1 MHRSTLYMTRIT
13 ILVTYKVKG
22 PRFGVSTSSEIL
34 NLIKSMTD
42 SLMTAFW
49 RRIMFAGGITIQR
62 KTIIKTKTL
71 ISVGKST

>member
-1 MHRSTLYMTRIT
+1 MTRIT

-22 PRFGVSTSSEIL
+22 SRFGVSASAEIL
-34 NLIKSMTD
+34 NLIKSMTN

-49 RRIMFAGGITIQR
+49 RRIMIVGGITRQR
-62 KTIIKTKTL
+62 KMIIKTKTL